1 MVNDTNCQVMV
12 ISGLIF
18 QLMVINVVKTMPF
31 LPPIGPWEWFI
42 YTTYKNGDAGG
53 MVYYCFNHISNPF
66 PQITKPPQI
75 LKTRVH
81 L

>member
-42 YTTYKNGDAGG
+42 HTTYKNDDDGG

-66 PQITKPPQI
+66 PYY
-75 LKTRVH
+75 
-81 L
+81 

>member
-1 MVNDTNCQVMV
+1 MMVNDTNCQVMV

-42 YTTYKNGDAGG
+42 YTTICGFRPLIIKTSQPRG
-53 MVYYCFNHISNPF
+53 VYS
-66 PQITKPPQI
+66 
-75 LKTRVH
+75 
-81 L
+81 